1 MKKILVSIFSLSAL
15 LHSLPAHAV
24 VLDDPLGGVSIPVL
38 IGRVISAGLGITGS
52 LALLM
57 FIYGGFIWMTS
68 GGDKERV
75 TKGRKT
81 LTWAVIGLLVI
92 FGAYIAV
99 NTIITAITTGTTA

>member
-1 MKKILVSIFSLSAL
+1 MKKIITLIFSLTTLSY
-15 LHSLPAHAV
+15 SLPVQAV
-24 VLDDPLGGVSIPVL
+24 VLENPLGTASIPTL

-68 GGDKERV
+68 GGEKERI

-81 LTWAVIGLLVI
+81 LTWAVIGLVAI

-99 NTIITAITTGTTA
+99 NTIITAITSGTTA